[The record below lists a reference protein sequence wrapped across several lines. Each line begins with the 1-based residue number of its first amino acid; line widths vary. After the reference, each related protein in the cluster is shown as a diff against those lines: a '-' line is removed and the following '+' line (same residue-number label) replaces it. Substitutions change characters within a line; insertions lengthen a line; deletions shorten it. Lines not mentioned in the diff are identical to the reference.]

1 MNAKQDTPRKS
12 AREIKADYAAEKAE
26 REVAAARRRDR
37 WAARMSVVHATG
49 RGVRTLIIFLFFLA
63 IAGFAG
69 WVSYHHI
76 RDLCTLAG
84 WDTTTAMATPITIDL
99 TLFVASMQLR
109 RTHVTGTAR
118 FIARLSMLTGLL
130 LSLSANVL
138 HGWLT
143 SPAGLSSF
151 DLTWRLTLSAVPVA
165 MLLAATEM
173 LTHTH
178 KTPKAK
184 ARKARQ
190 TSLVR
195 RLLVALVTRVEAR
208 NTAPMV
214 TQPTEQPAPAEASWT
229 AFPHPVVAV
238 TR

>member
-1 MNAKQDTPRKS
+1 MNTKQDTRKS
-12 AREIKADYAAEKAE
+12 AREIRADYAAERAE

-37 WAARMSVVHATG
+37 WAARMGFVHATG
-49 RGVRTLIIFLFFLA
+49 RALRTLIIFLFFLA

-84 WDTTTAMATPITIDL
+84 WDTATAMATPITIDL

-109 RTHVTGTAR
+109 RTHITGTAR
-118 FIARLSMLTGLL
+118 VIARLSMLTGLL
-130 LSLSANVL
+130 LSLGANVL

-143 SPAGLSSF
+143 ASAGLSSF
-151 DLTWRLTLSAVPVA
+151 DMGWRLTLSAVPVA

-184 ARKARQ
+184 SRKARQ
-190 TSLVR
+190 SSLVR
-195 RLLVALVTRVEAR
+195 RLMVALVTRVEAR
-208 NTAPMV
+208 NAAPVV
-214 TQPTEQPAPAEASWT
+214 TQPTEQPVAAEAIWT
-229 AFPHPVVAV
+229 VFPGPVVGV